1 MFHLTCASEGS
12 FLVKRSIT
20 SSFVSAIHTNRLSLL
35 RNIFNSS
42 VFFGIW
48 RRCRAAVFLL
58 LQLSLMRSKFAC
70 MTAKCALFSYLLSNL
85 FPRAICNAAVKL
97 HRFHINWILSSLTIR
112 ILLLDTLRGASRGS
126 SPRAGLIES
135 AASCTLCALLLSLQI
150 IHRIRLLAVKRTAR
164 DWRWTRGEKWWRS
177 LEGADF
183 HSCAAAPS
191 SRSDSCQTHFTL
203 LTQMPLRQ

>member
-1 MFHLTCASEGS
+1 M
-12 FLVKRSIT
+12 
-20 SSFVSAIHTNRLSLL
+20 
-35 RNIFNSS
+35 
-42 VFFGIW
+42 
-48 RRCRAAVFLL
+48 
-58 LQLSLMRSKFAC
+58 SKFAC
-70 MTAKCALFSYLLSNL
+70 MTAKCALFSYLLLSNL

-150 IHRIRLLAVKRTAR
+150 IHRIRFPAVNGLPATG
-164 DWRWTRGEKWWRS
+164 DWRGGGKWWRS

-203 LTQMPLRQ
+203 RLERKCRYDNKPRPLIGTVMTQAFWEMCFLAVFRQRLFFHCIFKKCFTFEKL